1 MRKAAKW
8 LEENIEEFLLVI
20 ALAAMTIIMGIQVFS
35 RYVLGMSLSWSEE
48 LTRYIFIWAGFLS
61 VSYCTKR

>member
-35 RYVLGMSLSWSEE
+35 RYVL
-48 LTRYIFIWAGFLS
+48 
-61 VSYCTKR
+61 